1 MIMADTRVVEQ
12 RNSDLA
18 DYSSTHVHALFA
30 SFSCNTTELA
40 EVSWFLLFANLDTIS
55 FYYKLKRDL
64 YGIRN
69 VRKFQIGERQLKS
82 KMGDQTKHKQTYIH
96 LLGKDEVNAAITYK
110 YNTKNKWFKI
120 N

>member
-40 EVSWFLLFANLDTIS
+40 EVS
-55 FYYKLKRDL
+55 
-64 YGIRN
+64 
-69 VRKFQIGERQLKS
+69 
-82 KMGDQTKHKQTYIH
+82 
-96 LLGKDEVNAAITYK
+96 
-110 YNTKNKWFKI
+110 
-120 N
+120 